1 MKYTE
6 AVALRRSVKK
16 SALGNSAK
24 FTGKH
29 LCWTIYFNEV
39 TGLQVL
45 RKETPTQVL
54 SRGFCKIVMNI
65 FIYRTPLV
73 AASEYNQKC
82 SLKYLNFSV
91 HVCFVLKFL
100 RKFSN

>member
-16 SALGNSAK
+16 VLLEIPQNSQENTCAGVSILMK
-24 FTGKH
+24 
-29 LCWTIYFNEV
+29 
-39 TGLQVL
+39 LQVFRPL
-45 RKETPTQVL
+45 KETPTQVL

-82 SLKYLNFSV
+82 SLSI
-91 HVCFVLKFL
+91 
-100 RKFSN
+100 

>member
-45 RKETPTQVL
+45 KKETPKKGAFPWILQNRYEHL
-54 SRGFCKIVMNI
+54 
-65 FIYRTPLV
+65 
-73 AASEYNQKC
+73 
-82 SLKYLNFSV
+82 YL
-91 HVCFVLKFL
+91 
-100 RKFSN
+100 